1 VTAMRARFS
10 VRFALGLGVALALV
24 AGAAW
29 ATRKADVF
37 WTSPDLA
44 ALDVRSIAMVP
55 AASYEHRLEN
65 ERLVEG
71 ALGAALKGAGY
82 RWVSTLVTRDW
93 IARAGGDSL
102 KGAVAAQLLAHQRVD
117 SLDAPLLSRTL
128 RARALLCVVIDRM
141 EQMQLEPHQSGKPT
155 TTVQL
160 HAALVD
166 STGRLLWTANGSETM
181 EGPYQDPANGS
192 LGVNASGLG
201 NTLVTGRQGAP
212 TYREVLDKMLARW
225 TPQFPVRASAPVAN

>member
-1 VTAMRARFS
+1 MRAR
-10 VRFALGLGVALALV
+10 VLVPGALGLGVALALL
-24 AGAAW
+24 AGAAG
-29 ATRKADVF
+29 AARKADVF
-37 WTSPDLA
+37 WTSPEMA

-55 AASYEHRLEN
+55 AASYEHSLEH

-71 ALGAALKGAGY
+71 SLGAALKGAGY

-102 KGAVAAQLLAHQRVD
+102 KAAVAAQLLAHQRID
-117 SLDAPLLSRTL
+117 SLDAPMLSRTL
-128 RARALLCVVIDRM
+128 RARALLCVCIDRM

-155 TTVQL
+155 TTVQM
-160 HAALVD
+160 HASLVD

-192 LGVNASGLG
+192 LGVDATGLG
-201 NTLVTGRQGAP
+201 NSLVTGRQGAP

-225 TPQFPVRASAPVAN
+225 APQFPARATAPVAN